1 MEIDS
6 YLLFKL
12 KLIFSV
18 MYAGPYKYILEIKVY
33 IDGTDGMDDEF
44 EDLQD

>member
-1 MEIDS
+1 
-6 YLLFKL
+6 
-12 KLIFSV
+12 

-44 EDLQD
+44 EDLQDWYLELDLFQ